1 MATSARHGTLQTGV
15 LALVMALVIGVIFQQ
30 KTGQVTVQLAGAC
43 LNNLIH
49 LLTTTQ
55 INHAQAQMEHAMGQ
69 EIVLSVGR

>member
-15 LALVMALVIGVIFQQ
+15 LELVMAHVIGVIFQRR
-30 KTGQVTVQLAGAC
+30 TGQVTVQLAGAC

-55 INHAQAQMEHAMGQ
+55 TKHAQAQMEHAMGQ
-69 EIVLSVGR
+69 EIVLSAGK